1 MPRWMLARK
10 ETHSALEWCA
20 AFARFDTLLRTNDPV
35 LESNAGELRSV
46 LSEARI
52 HLAHLER
59 RISEG
64 SFFFGTRRLAR
75 ERDELQAR
83 VSLYANILSPLRRM
97 PPELLA
103 EIFAFAVLSDPG
115 GTHAAPRMK
124 WDLGQVCRRWRA
136 VCVSLPRLWT
146 DIDIHF
152 CAEHGSAATYPASV
166 LQLQL
171 ERSAWLPL
179 RVTFDCDTSG
189 RVKVP
194 HLEHQVRLL
203 RLLVEHCARWATL
216 KIRGCDSLLIELA
229 HVQRRIPILEEL
241 DINPLGACPA
251 FHGISDDVFGVA
263 PSLHAAFV
271 NHNPRLGSAV
281 CDIALDPARLQTYAG
296 WNTWTGHAAVLRRSA
311 ASLVECCLDTPDVTP
326 CPEIPLPALRRL
338 CVRRAVCLQFISAP
352 ALEELFLTGS
362 MSARRPL
369 LAETPALETLHLAR
383 ADAELNCV
391 VARLRDSPH
400 FMPRLRALAFEAGP
414 EFAAAAFLDM
424 LEARRSLEAV
434 LFCDLPEPDVSRL
447 ATLRAAG
454 VRVSIRSRKEFQVA
468 AWLPEGLYL
477 ETFNWNC

>member
-1 MPRWMLARK
+1 MPRWILARARK

-20 AFARFDTLLRTNDPV
+20 AFARFDTLRRTNDPV

-115 GTHAAPRMK
+115 PSGTAPACARAASRMK
-124 WDLGQVCRRWRA
+124 WSLAQVCRRWRA
-136 VCVSLPRLWT
+136 ICVSLPRLWT

-171 ERSAWLPL
+171 ERSARLPL
-179 RVTFDCDTSG
+179 RVTFDCDTSR

-194 HLEHQVRLL
+194 HLEHQLRLL
-203 RLLVEHCARWATL
+203 WLLVEHCARWATL
-216 KIRGCDSLLIELA
+216 KIRGCDSLLVELA
-229 HVQRRIPILEEL
+229 HVQGRIPILEEL
-241 DINPLGACPA
+241 DINTLGACPA
-251 FHGISDDVFGVA
+251 FHGISGDIFAAA
-263 PSLHAAFV
+263 PSLRAALV
-271 NHNPRLGSAV
+271 NHNPRLG
-281 CDIALDPARLQTYAG
+281 
-296 WNTWTGHAAVLRRSA
+296 
-311 ASLVECCLDTPDVTP
+311 
-326 CPEIPLPALRRL
+326 PEIPLPALRRF
-338 CVRRAVCLQFISAP
+338 CVRRAVCLQFISTP

-362 MSARRPL
+362 MSAVPPPFLRQSRALKKLVLHRPGASVAAL

-383 ADAELNCV
+383 ADAELNYV

-400 FMPRLRALAFEAGP
+400 FVPRLRALAFEAGP
-414 EFAAAAFLDM
+414 EFAATAFLDM
-424 LEARRSLEAV
+424 LEARRALESV
-434 LFCDLPEPDVSRL
+434 ILFCDLPEPDVSRL
-447 ATLRAAG
+447 AKLRAAG
-454 VRVSIRSRKEFQVA
+454 LRISVRSRKEFQLA
-468 AWLPEGLYL
+468 AWFPAGLYL